1 MKNSIIIIV
10 VILNLLVVGFSGCI
24 INGEGKGVLMLQI
37 TDAPPKLKITKALVN
52 ISNIEVHLIA
62 TGWYT
67 IIGKEQTFDLIQLKN
82 VKKALGNKTLPV
94 GRYTQLRFNI
104 DDAFVTING
113 IEYKLTIPSK
123 TIQLISP
130 FSINKNETTTLTI
143 DFDVEKSVH
152 ETGNGKY
159 IMNPTIKII
168 QE

>member
-1 MKNSIIIIV
+1 MKNAITLIV
-10 VILNLLVVGFSGCI
+10 IILNLIMVGLSGCI

-37 TDAPPKLKITKALVN
+37 TDAPPEIKITEALIN

-67 IIGKEQTFDLIQLKN
+67 VIVEEQTLDLIQLKN

-94 GRYTQLRFNI
+94 GRYTQIRFNI
-104 DDAFVTING
+104 DNAFVTIDG

-143 DFDVEKSVH
+143 DFDVQKSVH
-152 ETGNGKY
+152 KTGNDKY
-159 IMNPTIKII
+159 IMNPTIKVK

>member
-1 MKNSIIIIV
+1 MKNLIIIIV
-10 VILNLLVVGFSGCI
+10 VILNLIVVGLSGCI
-24 INGEGKGVLMLQI
+24 INGEGKGVLLLQI
-37 TDAPPKLKITKALVN
+37 TDAPPELKITKALIN

-67 IIGKEQTFDLIQLKN
+67 VIGEEQTLDLIKLKN

-94 GRYTQLRFNI
+94 GRYTQIRLNI
-104 DDAFVTING
+104 DDAFLTIDG

-143 DFDVEKSVH
+143 DFDVHKSVH
-152 ETGNGKY
+152 KTGNDKY
-159 IMNPTIKII
+159 IMNPTIKVI
-168 QE
+168 QD

>member
-1 MKNSIIIIV
+1 MKNPIILIA
-10 VILNLLVVGFSGCI
+10 VILNILAIGLSGCI

-37 TDAPPKLKITKALVN
+37 TDAPPEIKITKALIN

-67 IIGKEQTFDLIQLKN
+67 VIGEEQTFDLIQLQN

-94 GRYTQLRFNI
+94 GRYTQIRLII
-104 DDAFVTING
+104 DDALVTIDG

-123 TIQLISP
+123 TIHLISP

-143 DFDVEKSVH
+143 DFDVHKSVH

-159 IMNPTIKII
+159 IMKPTIKII

>member
-37 TDAPPKLKITKALVN
+37 TDAPPELKITKALIN

-67 IIGKEQTFDLIQLKN
+67 VIVEEQTLDLIQLKN

-94 GRYTQLRFNI
+94 GRYTQIRLII
-104 DDAFVTING
+104 DDAFVTIDG
-113 IEYKLTIPSK
+113 IDYKLTIPSK

-143 DFDVEKSVH
+143 DFDVQKSVH
-152 ETGNGKY
+152 KTGNDKY
-159 IMNPTIKII
+159 IMNPTIKVI